1 MPGVDGRFAGHSRK
15 GRSMMIRFVVPAEA
29 AALALMIT
37 PVLAAAAAPTA
48 AAQKQCAQLESAID
62 AQLPEARQTQVA
74 KATKERQEGEQLCN
88 SGKTDQGIATLEHAL
103 RDAMYRG

>member
-1 MPGVDGRFAGHSRK
+1 
-15 GRSMMIRFVVPAEA
+15 MMIRFVVPAGA
-29 AALALMIT
+29 AALALLVS

-48 AAQKQCAQLESAID
+48 ATQKQWTQLERTID
-62 AQLPEARQTQVA
+62 AQLPEARPSQVA

-88 SGKTDQGIATLEHAL
+88 SGKSEQGIATLQHAL